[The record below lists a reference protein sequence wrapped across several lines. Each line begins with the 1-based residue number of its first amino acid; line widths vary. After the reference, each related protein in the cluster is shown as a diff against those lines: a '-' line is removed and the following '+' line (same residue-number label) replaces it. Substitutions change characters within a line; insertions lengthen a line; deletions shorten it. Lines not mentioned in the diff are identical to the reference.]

1 MTVDTGFILLSR
13 SIVDS
18 IVFQNEKWFRVWIW
32 CLIEASY
39 KKKNKRVKT
48 GKGYTVLTLERGQ
61 FIFGRN
67 QNAKDLKLPP
77 STLWKIILKLKTL
90 GNLNI
95 KSNTHYSIISICNY
109 ELYQELENY
118 QVTSKGTTKEQ
129 PRNNQGTHLKERKER
144 KERNTT
150 TLPPEPENFKITD
163 NLRKWSDKK
172 GISSIDLESYIE
184 TCLIWH
190 GSKGNKY
197 SDWSKA
203 IQNWINKDLKDK
215 PEINKYDFL

>member
-39 KKKNKRVKT
+39 KKRNKRVKT